1 MQISRPLFR
10 FLYMHLGDVE
20 GLIDD
25 TVEEGRG
32 EESGEGEQGSG
43 EEEDSDD
50 NIQKKEKRKRCKP
63 FTHMIPSCT
72 AMIELCMY
80 MYAFIAGV

>member
-1 MQISRPLFR
+1 MIA
-10 FLYMHLGDVE
+10 GDVE

-32 EESGEGEQGSG
+32 EGEEEESGEGDQGSG

-63 FTHMIPSCT
+63 FIRYM
-72 AMIELCMY
+72 LCV
-80 MYAFIAGV
+80 FCSFVGS

>member
-1 MQISRPLFR
+1 MQISSPLFP
-10 FLYMHLGDVE
+10 FSYLATGDVE

-63 FTHMIPSCT
+63 FTHNMIPTCT
-72 AMIELCMY
+72 AMYI
-80 MYAFIAGV
+80 

>member
-1 MQISRPLFR
+1 MLVT
-10 FLYMHLGDVE
+10 GDVA

-43 EEEDSDD
+43 EEDSDD
-50 NIQKKEKRKRCKP
+50 NIQKKEKRKRCKS
-63 FTHMIPSCT
+63 FTHTIFP
-72 AMIELCMY
+72 
-80 MYAFIAGV
+80 